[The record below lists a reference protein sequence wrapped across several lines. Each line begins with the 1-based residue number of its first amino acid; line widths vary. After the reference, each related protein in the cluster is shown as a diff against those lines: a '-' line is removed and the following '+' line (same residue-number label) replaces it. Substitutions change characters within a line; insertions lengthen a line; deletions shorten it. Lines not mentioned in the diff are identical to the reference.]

1 MIEIINVSKKFRIWE
16 DRSRDLKETT
26 VNFLRGKKRSF
37 RDLWALREINLKIKG
52 GETLAFIGENGSGKS
67 TLLKLLGGIYV
78 PDGGKIATQGKISSL
93 LELGVGF
100 HLDLT
105 GEENIYLN
113 GAMLGFDR
121 KEMKEKFDEIVSF
134 SEIGDFIYSPI
145 RTYSSGMV
153 MRLGFSVAMCVD
165 PDILLIDEVLAVGD
179 EAFQKKCFHRLQG
192 FKTSQKTLVLVTHS
206 LEIVKKF
213 CSRAILLHQ
222 GRLVEDGDPAAVID
236 KYHAIL
242 STKERDHDLEKEPER
257 EKIAVQPIED
267 IEPLEKK
274 EEEQGEKEEI
284 QQEERAELKEVAPQP
299 TQYRRHG
306 TLEAEITEV
315 LIKSSEQGKKTDT
328 FLSGEMISICLRIR
342 FNQDIENP
350 NVGMAILGHENGK
363 TIVVYSTNTLR
374 KNMNL
379 GFLKRDTDIELEFIQ
394 RVSLREG
401 EYYLTAAI
409 TNSDSSKF
417 YDWHDNLKSFWIK
430 KVDPRWEEM
439 VDLNSQII
447 IHSQIGTQK

>member
-1 MIEIINVSKKFRIWE
+1 VIEIINVSKKFRIWE